1 MYDNLITL
9 INEQTEGWDE
19 VGNPITNEV
28 ERKLFA
34 EIKSIGQSE
43 FYQAAISDLRPEAK
57 FIIADYLDYQGEK
70 ILEYNEYG
78 GVRVQR
84 YSVIRTY
91 RTGNELEII
100 CRKELGR

>member
-9 INEQTEGWDE
+9 IKEQTEGRDE

-70 ILEYNEYG
+70 ILEYTEYG

-100 CRKELGR
+100 CRKELGV

>member
-9 INEQTEGWDE
+9 LKEQTEGRDE

-28 ERKLFA
+28 KRELFA

-43 FYQAAISDLRPEAK
+43 FYQAAISGHRPEAK
-57 FIIADYLDYQGEK
+57 FIIADYLDYQGEG
-70 ILEYNEYG
+70 ILEYAEYG
-78 GVRVQR
+78 GARAQR
-84 YSVIRTY
+84 YRVIRTY

-100 CRKELGR
+100 CRKELGV